1 MTDFLPPAQWQ
12 SGTNQNSIP
21 ANDNSLRFEITQ
33 RNAGNGTTAQPVSP
47 SNGDTYIL
55 QATHTGSQ
63 WASFNEDD
71 VVIYKDGT
79 WYAYTPVD
87 GMKVSV
93 DDDLYVFLTGGG
105 WQLISGGGGGG
116 SVAGADKQIQFNDG
130 GAFGAEA
137 GFEYDKTTDTLT
149 VVKVNEARGT
159 AIASAATTDIGA
171 AAGNFVHITGTT
183 TITGFGTVAA
193 GARRVVTF
201 DGALTLT
208 HNATS
213 LILPGAVNITTAA
226 GDSAFCVSEGSGNWR
241 VAIYQKANGQAVAGG
256 GGSLTNWTE
265 AVNTSTPNATI
276 PVVSFTAT
284 NAATDVDAVVAA
296 KGAGAF
302 ARQIANNATSGGN
315 KRGARAVDL
324 QASRSSATMVA
335 SAIDSVIGGG
345 SNNTSSASN
354 TVVAGGDNNVANTAG
369 AVVSGGSTNTASAQY
384 AVVIGGATNTA
395 SGAQATVIGGS
406 LNTASGLYSL
416 AAGRNTT
423 ASGTYS
429 FSGGYG
435 STSRSIIGAVTYS
448 SYYNGSTAGT
458 HQRGQYTLMARTT
471 DATATAMTADR
482 AAASATNQLIL
493 PNLSTYAVH
502 GLVSARKTSTGD
514 YATWEFK
521 AAVTRGANAA
531 STVVTAAA
539 PTVIAASGGAGAW
552 VLAITADTTNGGLRL
567 TVTGAAASTI
577 AWTASLSTAESL
589 ED

>member
-137 GFEYDKTTDTLT
+137 GFEYDKTTNTQT
-149 VVKVNEARGT
+149 VVNVTYSGLALT
-159 AIASAATTDIGA
+159 AASATGGAGLRLPHGA
-171 AAGNFVHITGTT
+171 APTTPTNGDLWTT
-183 TITGFGTVAA
+183 TAGLFVRVNGATVGPLAA
-193 GARRVVTF
+193 
-201 DGALTLT
+201 
-208 HNATS
+208 
-213 LILPGAVNITTAA
+213 
-226 GDSAFCVSEGSGNWR
+226 
-241 VAIYQKANGQAVAGG
+241 

-265 AVNTSTPNATI
+265 AVNTSAPNATI
-276 PVVSFTAT
+276 PVTSFTAT
-284 NAATDVDAVVAA
+284 NAATNVDAAILP
-296 KGAGAF
+296 KGSGALL
-302 ARQIANNATSGGN
+302 RHIPDNTTTGGN
-315 KRGARAVDL
+315 KRGSRAVDF

-354 TVVAGGDNNVANTAG
+354 TVVAGGDNNVANTTG
-369 AVVSGGSTNTASAQY
+369 AVVSGGSTNTASGQY

-395 SGAQATVIGGS
+395 SNSQATVIGGS
-406 LNTASGLYSL
+406 SNTASGLYSL
-416 AAGRNTT
+416 AGGRNTT

-429 FSGGYG
+429 FTGGYG
-435 STSRSIIGAVTYS
+435 STARSIIGAVTYS
-448 SYYNGSTAGT
+448 SYYDGSTAGK

-482 AAASATNQLIL
+482 AAASASNQLIL
-493 PNLSTYAVH
+493 PNSSTYAVH
-502 GLVSARKTSTGD
+502 GLVSARKASTGD

-521 AAVTRGANAA
+521 AAVTRDANAA

-552 VLAITADTTNGGLRL
+552 VFAITADTTNGGLRL

-577 AWTASLSTAESL
+577 SWTASLSTAESL
-589 ED
+589 EV